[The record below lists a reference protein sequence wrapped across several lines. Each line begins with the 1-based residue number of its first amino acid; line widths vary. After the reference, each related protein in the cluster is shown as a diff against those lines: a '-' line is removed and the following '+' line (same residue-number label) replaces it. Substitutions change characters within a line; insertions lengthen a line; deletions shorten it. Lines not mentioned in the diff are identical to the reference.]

1 MRPSAPP
8 KTTASPGRPDKL
20 SPAPAP
26 APALTGLL
34 KGKSGSRSTRGNR
47 ASMVRSSPMF
57 VSRRRTS
64 SEADDGEPSS
74 PKVTCMGQVRMRRK
88 KTNGEATKPSARKW
102 RRPRCRC
109 FDGAFLCFRWRPV
122 WRRIKELPLRLS
134 YSRARS
140 SSSIKEEPPED
151 TKPEQ
156 TVTSASE
163 DDDDE
168 EETKVFVPS
177 ATPPRNALLLMRC
190 RSAPH
195 NRAAPAPV
203 VPAQPDMVAGEDES
217 KGDGEKKKKMMM
229 MMMCPCL
236 LLLLHLILLHLIR
249 WFSCVASRSRLARR
263 RRSSPPCRKPYVI
276 LLKSTP
282 LHTNENYFYHY
293 NLLFCLGVSIYV
305 LNYY

>member
-20 SPAPAP
+20 APTP

-64 SEADDGEPSS
+64 SEADEGEPSS

-88 KTNGEATKPSARKW
+88 KTNGEAAKPSSRKW

-109 FDGAFLCFRWRPV
+109 FDGTFLCFRWRPV
-122 WRRIKELPLRLS
+122 WRRVKELPLRLS

-151 TKPEQ
+151 AKPEH

-163 DDDDE
+163 DDEDDE

-203 VPAQPDMVAGEDES
+203 APAQPDMAAGEDES

-229 MMMCPCL
+229 MMMMCSLSP
-236 LLLLHLILLHLIR
+236 
-249 WFSCVASRSRLARR
+249 
-263 RRSSPPCRKPYVI
+263 SSPSSHPLVLMRC
-276 LLKSTP
+276 KSEPASTAAAK
-282 LHTNENYFYHY
+282 LAAVATSETLCDTTTKITHQ
-293 NLLFCLGVSIYV
+293 
-305 LNYY
+305 